1 MQNNRIS
8 GVLIFALL
16 TAVVHP
22 VPGLAS
28 ELGFKGNLLDRP
40 CQVAA
45 ESLQQEVVFKTRPAK
60 DFWYYSPGYSPAE
73 SFSVKLVNCHP
84 STMGEFSSI

>member
-1 MQNNRIS
+1 MQDNRIS

-22 VPGLAS
+22 VSGLAS

-40 CQVAA
+40 GGGREFAA
-45 ESLQQEVVFKTRPAK
+45 
-60 DFWYYSPGYSPAE
+60 G
-73 SFSVKLVNCHP
+73 
-84 STMGEFSSI
+84 GGI